1 MRRGPKRISCR
12 GLAFLF
18 ICKPAQLYPALR
30 GRHLMGSSMITTLYL
45 MIVTYAKSS
54 MRRVEQKVKYMKK
67 EFNLQV
73 VCLKEADFVCPT
85 MLDAKTST

>member
-1 MRRGPKRISCR
+1 
-12 GLAFLF
+12 
-18 ICKPAQLYPALR
+18 
-30 GRHLMGSSMITTLYL
+30 MGSSMITTLYL